1 MEIKVCNHSI
11 ISLPFPHNIFNQFQS
26 NLRYRWKFAWIN
38 PQNHLCSSTCF
49 LLDLFFILFFFL
61 PGNHPIVSSCSF
73 MLWLLVEGISGW
85 LWTQIHLQWQHINLC
100 PVSLKKTREKTPY
113 SDLTK
118 VKSSRCPR
126 ANTVSLNTAAS
137 PSLCKAERASQKTL
151 KSALLSP
158 PPCCSVSLMFIF
170 FTKSFLPKE
179 QVQPTTKHVTE
190 ALSFRNFCNPAAL
203 HVLHHAEQHMC
214 MHPEKISPK
223 PTENWKLL
231 FSSLCIPQATERAT
245 FCITYL

>member
-1 MEIKVCNHSI
+1 M
-11 ISLPFPHNIFNQFQS
+11 QQ
-26 NLRYRWKFAWIN
+26 
-38 PQNHLCSSTCF
+38 HLVFVGFVFYSF
-49 LLDLFFILFFFL
+49 FFFL

-126 ANTVSLNTAAS
+126 ANTVSLNTAAW

-190 ALSFRNFCNPAAL
+190 ALSFRNLLQPSCSPCSASRRTAY
-203 HVLHHAEQHMC
+203 VHA
-214 MHPEKISPK
+214 SR
-223 PTENWKLL
+223 ENITKTHRKLKT
-231 FSSLCIPQATERAT
+231 IV
-245 FCITYL
+245 